1 MDARSF
7 LAEHP
12 PFDELEEK
20 DLDRVVAAVEIE
32 HFAPGAVILQQAGAP
47 ATHLFVVRKG
57 EVDILDGGRVIDEAG
72 EGDVFGMWSLLG
84 KVAPTA
90 TVRAAQDTLCYL
102 IPADLASDVLRTGAG
117 IAFVASSVR
126 RRIARVDETLKADLD
141 PARYRKVG
149 ELIRRPPVTA
159 EPSTT
164 VADAAGVMARE
175 RVSCLLIRGS
185 DDDVGVLT
193 DRDLR
198 TRVVAE
204 RRSSLT
210 PIGDVMT
217 PGAETVPAETMAGEV
232 LLRMLE
238 GGFHH
243 FPVVDG
249 SGSVVGVVTDTDLMG
264 LGRNT
269 PFALKSAIA
278 RAPDRDGVV
287 RAIGDLP
294 EVIASLVESSA
305 DPVDIGHVIAFSIDA
320 ATRRLL
326 ELAISE
332 LGNPPVEWAWLA
344 LGSAARQEQAIHTD
358 QDHALAFEG
367 DREVAEPA
375 LAPLAEFVTAGLE
388 QAGFA
393 RCRGEVMAA
402 NPALRLSV
410 EEWVARFDHWM
421 NLQTPKASEQLSVV
435 FDFRSVT
442 GDLNAEGPLN
452 EAMKLAVERPVF
464 LQHLARR
471 ALDLKPPIGFVG
483 KLRVERGGERP
494 GTVNLKHGGILI
506 IGNIAR
512 AYAIRAGLTAKRTV
526 DRLRAAEQAGEID
539 AETREGLEEAF
550 RFLWDVRLRHHVD
563 QLRAG
568 ESLDDFVD
576 PKELGGV
583 AQQGLKEA
591 FRIVAHAQKGLA
603 LQTGVAMR

>member
-47 ATHLFVVRKG
+47 ARHLFVVRKG

>member
-442 GDLNAEGPLN
+442 GDLDAEGPLN

>member
-1 MDARSF
+1 VDARSF

>member
-47 ATHLFVVRKG
+47 ARHLFVVRKG

-603 LQTGVAMR
+603 LQTGVAMH